1 MFGRRSFRVVGF
13 AGVLAITGLVV
24 GCSGGDAGAP
34 TSVTASDA
42 PSATPGDV
50 AAGDATTSPPDTGG
64 APTAP
69 TASPSPTDGDPD
81 APGVTDATDGT
92 DPGDEI
98 GVPGLDSDEL
108 VCRSWSR
115 FAGSFQVV
123 AVSAAFGGGE
133 PLEVAGLEVLASPV
147 VVGAYEELVEHWPD
161 ELADEADAV
170 ADRFLGPYAR
180 RSQRALDALVGAG
193 ARPADIEALAGAW
206 LDALAERDPG
216 SPVVTV
222 DVPDDIESLVA
233 AAAADFDAQV
243 PPLASDPS
251 LVTDVAVPATDAFL
265 ASTCP
270 DGGALGGREVPG

>member
-1 MFGRRSFRVVGF
+1 MFGRRSLRVVAC
-13 AGVLAITGLVV
+13 AGALAIAGLVV
-24 GCSGGDAGAP
+24 GCSGDDAGAP

-50 AAGDATTSPPDTGG
+50 ADGGATTTPPDTGG
-64 APTAP
+64 TPAVPTSAPPP
-69 TASPSPTDGDPD
+69 TGRDPD
-81 APGVTDATDGT
+81 ATDVI

-133 PLEVAGLEVLASPV
+133 SLEVAGLEVLASPV

-170 ADRFLGPYAR
+170 SDRFLGPYAR

-193 ARPADIEALAGAW
+193 ARQADIEALAGAW
-206 LDALAERDPG
+206 LDALAARDPA
-216 SPVVTV
+216 SPMITV
-222 DVPDDIESLVA
+222 DVPDDVESLVA
-233 AAAADFDAQV
+233 AAAVDFDAQV

-270 DGGALGGREVPG
+270 DGGALAGREVPG